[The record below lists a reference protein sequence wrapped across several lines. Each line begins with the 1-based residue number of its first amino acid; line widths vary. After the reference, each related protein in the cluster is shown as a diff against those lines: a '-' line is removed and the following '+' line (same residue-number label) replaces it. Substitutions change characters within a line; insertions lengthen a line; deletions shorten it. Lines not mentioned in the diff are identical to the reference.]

1 MHCHYFSKQPTD
13 LMNSVN
19 LAVQIFEFMSENNKK
34 DLFLFS
40 DSRFDENKNKV
51 FLKAT
56 VTFIETSER
65 FTGSLF
71 EKYF

>member
-1 MHCHYFSKQPTD
+1 
-13 LMNSVN
+13 MNSVN

-65 FTGSLF
+65 FTGSPF

>member
-1 MHCHYFSKQPTD
+1 
-13 LMNSVN
+13 MNRVN

>member
-34 DLFLFS
+34 YLFLFS
-40 DSRFDENKNKV
+40 DSWFDENKNKV
-51 FLKAT
+51 IFKAT
-56 VTFIETSER
+56 VTFIKTSER

-71 EKYF
+71 E

>member
-1 MHCHYFSKQPTD
+1 
-13 LMNSVN
+13 
-19 LAVQIFEFMSENNKK
+19 MSENNKK

-40 DSRFDENKNKV
+40 DSQFDENKNKV

-56 VTFIETSER
+56 VTFIKTSER

>member
-13 LMNSVN
+13 LMNRVN

>member
-1 MHCHYFSKQPTD
+1 
-13 LMNSVN
+13 MNSVN

-56 VTFIETSER
+56 VTFIKTSEI

>member
-1 MHCHYFSKQPTD
+1 
-13 LMNSVN
+13 MNSVN

-40 DSRFDENKNKV
+40 DSWFDENKNKV
-51 FLKAT
+51 IFKAT
-56 VTFIETSER
+56 VTFIKTSER

-71 EKYF
+71 E

>member
-1 MHCHYFSKQPTD
+1 
-13 LMNSVN
+13 MNSVN